1 MAVIS
6 HHGTLLHPVSIPL
19 IYLDL
24 ILDGVAF
31 LSHTLGENGQLRE
44 PREVNRLLYPFG
56 TFGSNHMA
64 WITK

>member
-31 LSHTLGENGQLRE
+31 LNHTFGENEQLRE
-44 PREVNRLLYPFG
+44 PRGVNRFL
-56 TFGSNHMA
+56 SEHMGA
-64 WITK
+64 ITWRG